1 MTTMTQ
7 PADEWVLGGRGGRQR
22 MIPDAE
28 TGEMRPYQRVSSF
41 AKTLD
46 DKEGLLAWKAW
57 VALKGAQ
64 RDKALLEQALHAE
77 RTPKKVIDQLADLGG
92 AGDAAR
98 RGSDRHTI
106 LAMALHGHPL
116 PEMPETA
123 RAELD
128 ALLRLIEGLGSVVA
142 VESSTVCDQW
152 MVCGSV
158 DLVLQDRDG
167 QRLVCDFKTGART
180 DPLAWSIQLIA
191 HARSHWW
198 DHATQTRAGLV
209 SPAMPQLVVI
219 HAPQSG
225 AEPKAIRLDVKR
237 ALHWVELA
245 ALVRQARK
253 EAR

>member
-1 MTTMTQ
+1 
-7 PADEWVLGGRGGRQR
+7 
-22 MIPDAE
+22 
-28 TGEMRPYQRVSSF
+28 MRPYQRVSSF

-64 RDKALLEQALHAE
+64 RDNALLQQALHAE

-116 PEMPETA
+116 PEQA

-128 ALLRLIEGLGSVVA
+128 ALLTLISKMGRVIA

-158 DLVLQDRDG
+158 DLVLEGRDG

-209 SPAMPQLVVI
+209 SPDMPQLVVI

-225 AEPKAIRLDVKR
+225 AEPRAIRLDVQR
-237 ALHWVELA
+237 ALHWAELA
-245 ALVRQARK
+245 SMVRQARK